1 MIRSIPRTR
10 HGQGAALAG
19 LILLTGL
26 LACGSDSTGPD
37 DSRLPAELNILR
49 LAPDHPPFEATSV
62 SFWARRGDSRE
73 GKLYFLNSEGQRGEE
88 FAVLKIDSQS
98 LLARPD
104 GSLIQVGDSVLITMT
119 VVDQS
124 QLLVELQ
131 PSGLRFSS
139 SKPAELK
146 LDYGEADDDYNG
158 DGRVDG
164 KDSEAELQFA
174 IWRQEKPG
182 DPFVRL
188 GSVKVEDLKEVEA
201 KLVSFS
207 RYAIAY

>member
-10 HGQGAALAG
+10 HGQGAVLAG

-26 LACGSDSTGPD
+26 LACSSDSTGPD

-62 SFWARRGDSRE
+62 SVWARRGDSRE

-104 GSLIQVGDSVLITMT
+104 GSLIQVGDSVLITMR